1 MPFFALVDCN
11 NFYVSCER
19 VFNPQ
24 LQHRPVAIL
33 SNNDGCV
40 VSRSEESKK
49 LGLPMGAPYF
59 KYESFIRQN
68 GIMVFSSN
76 YTLYGDMS
84 NRVMETLR
92 PASDMM
98 EIYSIDEAFLR
109 WNDPLPPNLFDQVCA
124 LRRRVKQW
132 TGIPVSIGLAPTKT
146 LAKIAANIAKNQCH
160 ESVFDI
166 SKPTQQNKVLATFKV
181 DDVWGVSDG
190 LGKRLREMGVYSAL
204 DLKNS
209 DPAFMRR
216 HLTVVVERIV
226 RELNGQSCIPMEG
239 IGPRRNIMYS
249 RSFGR
254 PVYQL
259 SELQQAIADY
269 TSRAA
274 QKMRRQ
280 GSLAQAI
287 HVFIATSRHQDGANR
302 YYAGLTVGLSS
313 ATDNSS
319 NLLKQA
325 QRMINDIFKPN
336 RRYQKAGITL
346 LNLTQNTQPAANLFA
361 DSAKPDQL
369 MQVMDQINRQF
380 GHDKI
385 FLAAQGTTRP
395 WQMRCKM
402 RSPFYTT
409 NWDKLV
415 TVKA

>member
-19 VFNPQ
+19 VFNPR
-24 LQHRPVAIL
+24 LQNRPVAIL

-59 KYESFIRQN
+59 KYKSFIKEN
-68 GIMVFSSN
+68 HIEVFSSN
-76 YTLYGDMS
+76 YVLYGDMS

-98 EIYSIDEAFLR
+98 EIYSIDEAFLE

-124 LRRRVKQW
+124 LRRRVRQW

-146 LAKIAANIAKNQCH
+146 LAKIAADIAKNQCH

-166 SKPTQQNKVLATFKV
+166 SDPTQQNNILATFNV

-226 RELNGQSCIPMEG
+226 RELNGQSCIPAESV
-239 IGPRRNIMYS
+239 GPRRNIMYS

-287 HVFIATSRHQDGANR
+287 HVFIATSRHQDGADR
-302 YYAGLTVGLSS
+302 YYAALTAGLPL

-325 QRMINDIFKPN
+325 QQMINDIFKPN
-336 RRYQKAGITL
+336 RRYQKAGVTL
-346 LNLTQNTQPAANLFA
+346 LNLIQNTQAAANLFT

-369 MQVMDQINRQF
+369 MQVMDKINHQF
-380 GHDKI
+380 GRDKI
-385 FLAAQGTTRP
+385 FLAAQGTKRP
-395 WQMRCKM
+395 WQMRCNL
-402 RSPFYTT
+402 RSPHYTT
-409 NWDKLV
+409 NWDELV